1 VAGGAA
7 SAFQDLPPLI
17 LLRHGHSVGNGEN
30 TFSGWLDVPL
40 SDRGRDE
47 AIRAGRLMAAGGLTP
62 DVVHT
67 SALSRTFLTAGL
79 VLEALGRPAVP
90 VHRTWRLNERHYGG
104 LQGLPRAAVLAALGP
119 ERFRLLRRS
128 YDAVPPP
135 ATPEAVGGTEEP
147 SGGCPAPPR
156 AESLADVRRRLIP
169 YWIGCVVAQLRAGK
183 TPLIVGHSNSLRAL
197 CMQLDD
203 LGPDH
208 VLDLHIP
215 TGVPLRYDL
224 DAQLRPRN
232 PGGTYLDPDAAA
244 AGIAEVAAQGAG
256 PTTSLGRSPRT
267 PTGSPSGRRRPP

>member
-7 SAFQDLPPLI
+7 SAFQALPPLI

-47 AIRAGRLMAAGGLTP
+47 AIRAGHLMAALGLMP
-62 DVVHT
+62 AVVHT
-67 SALSRTFLTAGL
+67 SALSRTIMTACL

-104 LQGLPRAAVLAALGP
+104 LQGLSRAAVLSALGP
-119 ERFRLLRRS
+119 EGFRLLRRS
-128 YDAVPPP
+128 YNAVPPP
-135 ATPEAVGGTEEP
+135 ATPEAAVSAEESP
-147 SGGCPAPPR
+147 RGCPAPPP

-169 YWIGCVVAQLRAGK
+169 YWTGPVVAGLRAGK
-183 TPLIVGHSNSLRAL
+183 TTLVVGHSNSLRAL

-203 LGPDH
+203 LRPDQ

-244 AGIAEVAAQGAG
+244 EGIAEVAAQGTGVAHSAR
-256 PTTSLGRSPRT
+256 PLTSNADRATFR
-267 PTGSPSGRRRPP
+267 